1 MKNSEYENTLFN
13 FIEEGK
19 TLSSINGREA
29 RCPIYLS
36 KIKYWSRGE
45 FLYSFLIVLFF
56 NCFV

>member
-13 FIEEGK
+13 FMEEGK

-36 KIKYWSRGE
+36 KIKYWSRGRIP
-45 FLYSFLIVLFF
+45 LLFF
-56 NCFV
+56 NCFIF